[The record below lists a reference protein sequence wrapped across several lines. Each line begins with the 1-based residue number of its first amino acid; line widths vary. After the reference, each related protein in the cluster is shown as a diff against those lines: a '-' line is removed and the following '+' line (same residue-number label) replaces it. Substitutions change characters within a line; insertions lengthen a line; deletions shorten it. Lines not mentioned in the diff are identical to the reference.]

1 MKKFDGL
8 KKLKPILVKLAPLIS
23 VMLMGAAAAGLG
35 YYYLRSSEQET
46 VANLEKKADKALKTV
61 VVPTKPLLAGTAVTM
76 DMVASRPVPATFV
89 HTDALTPD
97 TFSRFSG
104 QELTVNVEP
113 GMPLLA
119 TFFAPK
125 RKVFSDEIEPGVR
138 AITIPVDEISSI
150 SGLLRAGDRIDF
162 MFVAEQKNDSDG
174 AFVVPLL
181 QDVIV
186 RATGKI
192 TAEEFAARRKL
203 SVPSA
208 SDDPYAKQSFS
219 TVTVGLQPKD
229 AQKLILAQRMGKIIA
244 ALRNSADRETLASGT
259 NSSDLTDSINSL
271 RPTKPANNLFASAS
285 NMTASMDYEV
295 EYIVG
300 GAATGSSNNIRANNS
315 MRDAMLQKMA
325 QSQRSGQMSSVAPR
339 QPSEKE
345 IEEFKQQ
352 LYRQVQ
358 P

>member
-1 MKKFDGL
+1 MKKFDGF
-8 KKLKPILVKLAPLIS
+8 KKLRPILVKLAPFMG
-23 VMLMGAAAAGLG
+23 VVFMGATAAALG

-46 VANLEKKADKALKTV
+46 VANLEKKADKAFKNV
-61 VVPTKPLLAGTAVTM
+61 VVPTKPLQAGTNITSE
-76 DMVASRPVPATFV
+76 MVASRPVPETFV
-89 HTDALTPD
+89 HSDALTPD
-97 TFSRFSG
+97 TFNRFLG
-104 QELTVNVEP
+104 QELTVNVEA
-113 GMPLLA
+113 GIPLLA
-119 TFFAPK
+119 AFFAPK
-125 RKVFSDEIEPGVR
+125 KKVFSDEIEPGVR

-162 MFVAEQKNDSDG
+162 MFVAEQKNDSEG
-174 AFVVPLL
+174 SFVVPLL

-192 TAEEFAARRKL
+192 TADEVAARRKL
-203 SVPSA
+203 SGPSA

-244 ALRNSADRETLASGT
+244 ALRNSSDRETLATGT

-271 RPTKPANNLFASAS
+271 RPTRPASNLFASAS
-285 NMTASMDYEV
+285 NLTASTDYEV

-300 GAATGSSNNIRANNS
+300 GAATGSNNNGRANNS
-315 MRDAMLQKMA
+315 TRDAMLQKMA
-325 QSQRSGQMSSVAPR
+325 QSQRSGQMSSIAPR

-352 LYRQVQ
+352 LYRQVK